1 MFNSYKFELK
11 EKNNN
16 GILVPLEE
24 NYNIPFEI
32 KRIFY
37 TYNIP
42 SNKIRGNHAY
52 RKTRQVIICISGS
65 VKIKCFDGKEEKVYE
80 LTNPSQGVYIDPKIW
95 RTTYNHSS
103 DCVLLILSS
112 HEYNED
118 DYIRDYDEFMG
129 EVRCI

>member
-1 MFNSYKFELK
+1 MFNSYKFDLK

-42 SNKIRGNHAY
+42 SNEIRGNHAY

>member
-24 NYNIPFEI
+24 NLNVPFKI

-42 SNKIRGNHAY
+42 SNEIRGNHAY
-52 RKTRQVIICISGS
+52 HETRQVIICISGN
-65 VKIKCFDGKEEKVYE
+65 VKIKCFDGKEEKLYE
-80 LTNPSQGVYIDPKIW
+80 LKDPSQGVYIDPKIW